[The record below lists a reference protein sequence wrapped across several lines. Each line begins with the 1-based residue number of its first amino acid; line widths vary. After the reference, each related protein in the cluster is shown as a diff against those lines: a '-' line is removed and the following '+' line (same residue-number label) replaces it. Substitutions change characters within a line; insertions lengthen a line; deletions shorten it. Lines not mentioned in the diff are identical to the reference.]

1 MYDTFHVKLF
11 RHNATDV
18 DVIWSNATAIPV
30 VLETLLMNFLFL
42 TRVMNIAIQYLQTYE
57 YFVIYEI
64 VKQSTGT
71 CNFPHVDTERNQDG
85 VEFGEA
91 LKYRFPI
98 LS

>member
-1 MYDTFHVKLF
+1 
-11 RHNATDV
+11 
-18 DVIWSNATAIPV
+18 
-30 VLETLLMNFLFL
+30 
-42 TRVMNIAIQYLQTYE
+42 MNISIQYLHTFE

-71 CNFPHVDTERNQDG
+71 CNFPHVDTERNQDE

-98 LS
+98 LA

>member
-1 MYDTFHVKLF
+1 MKQ
-11 RHNATDV
+11 RHGHTCGTWNAAHEF
-18 DVIWSNATAIPV
+18 S
-30 VLETLLMNFLFL
+30 LL
-42 TRVMNIAIQYLQTYE
+42 TRVMNISIQYLHTYE